1 MQSSCQDDP
10 CAEPD
15 PRGACDKNRAE
26 KDVEQQNQVSKPADI
41 RSAVLQ
47 PERVVIWVQCHPDD
61 RDDADDNGDG
71 PPAADNEHDHGRNKT
86 NECELHRSN
95 DGPRI
100 VPRSTG
106 GMDGPPPVV
115 LRGLSPS
122 ALSQSRE
129 DGQRGSSTVCPG
141 CITGG

>member
-1 MQSSCQDDP
+1 MQSRCQDEP

-15 PRGACDKNRAE
+15 RRGACYKNRAE
-26 KDVEQQNQVSKPADI
+26 EDVEQQNQVRKPADI

-47 PERVVIWVQCHPDD
+47 PERVVTLVQCHPDD

-86 NECELHRSN
+86 DECELHRSN

-100 VPRSTG
+100 VHGQLVVGWTEPAGRS
-106 GMDGPPPVV
+106 PPPKR
-115 LRGLSPS
+115 LG
-122 ALSQSRE
+122 
-129 DGQRGSSTVCPG
+129 
-141 CITGG
+141 

>member
-1 MQSSCQDDP
+1 MQSRCQDEP

-15 PRGACDKNRAE
+15 RRGASDKNRAE
-26 KDVEQQNQVSKPADI
+26 KDVEQQNQVRKPTDI

-47 PERVVIWVQCHPDD
+47 PERVVTLVQCHPDD

-86 NECELHRSN
+86 DECELHRSN

-100 VPRSTG
+100 VHGQLWDGRS
-106 GMDGPPPVV
+106 PPVV
-115 LRGLSPS
+115 LRGRSPRVTFPIG
-122 ALSQSRE
+122 AGDRLPSR
-129 DGQRGSSTVCPG
+129 
-141 CITGG
+141 

>member
-1 MQSSCQDDP
+1 MQSRCQDEP

-15 PRGACDKNRAE
+15 RRGASDKNRAE
-26 KDVEQQNQVSKPADI
+26 KDVEQQNQVRKPTDI

-47 PERVVIWVQCHPDD
+47 PERVVTLVQCHPDD

-86 NECELHRSN
+86 DECELHRSN

-100 VPRSTG
+100 VHGQPVGWTEPAGRSPRPKPLG
-106 GMDGPPPVV
+106 
-115 LRGLSPS
+115 
-122 ALSQSRE
+122 
-129 DGQRGSSTVCPG
+129 
-141 CITGG
+141 